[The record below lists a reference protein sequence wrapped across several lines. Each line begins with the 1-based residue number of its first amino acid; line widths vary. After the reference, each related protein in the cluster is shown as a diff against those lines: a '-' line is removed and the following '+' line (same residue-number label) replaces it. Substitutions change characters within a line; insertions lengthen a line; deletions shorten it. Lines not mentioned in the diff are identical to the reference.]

1 MKKAK
6 NNQGQSHFS
15 YKNDDVD
22 LVEVGQFLR
31 DTFKCKVVREW
42 YVILDKWSGSY
53 IGYSETIPNG
63 FTHHKIKNPDLMI
76 IKDKKIKLIV
86 EIDGGVHDKKF
97 LDTEKRN
104 EEYFLAGLP
113 FIVISK
119 LEIETTIF
127 DLVYKKVS
135 EKIGN

>member
-6 NNQGQSHFS
+6 NNQSKSHFS

-22 LVEVGQFLR
+22 LVEVGQFIR
-31 DTFKCKVVREW
+31 DTFKYRVEREW
-42 YVILDKWSGSY
+42 YVIFDKWSMTYMGFSDH
-53 IGYSETIPNG
+53 IPTG
-63 FTHHKIKNPDLMI
+63 FVNKIRNPDLMI

-86 EIDGGVHDKKF
+86 EIDGGIHDKKF

-113 FIVISK
+113 LLVIDKS
-119 LEIETTIF
+119 EIETTIF